1 MWLFDYVL
9 HFFKQHHPLAE
20 IWELEVEVHT
30 VISKAVHVLF
40 ARQVFL
46 VKLHKL
52 RSRKVCKF

>member
-46 VKLHKL
+46 V
-52 RSRKVCKF
+52 